1 MAGTIVVCAV
11 LVVIVAA
18 IVHSM
23 FKKGHAGTCS
33 CGCDKCSCSKTGSC
47 KAPEVQV
54 LSDLISPPS
63 VCVM

>member
-47 KAPEVQV
+47 KTPKA
-54 LSDLISPPS
+54 
-63 VCVM
+63 